1 MHPLVLL
8 CFYPSITAFLSHHTF
23 RGPSKQHSQQLGQF
37 ESIDHAAH
45 PPPLPLQ
52 LINLLSNPPIKYED
66 GISLQNE
73 HFLDT
78 INDKLILLQ
87 HEPVYTLGSSTSTP
101 TSTPTPNINSIPTI
115 PTKRGGDITYHGPGQ
130 VTAYPILN
138 LKSYKPDI
146 HWYLRA
152 LEEVVILT
160 LSSYNLFSYRED
172 SITGV
177 WVDGK
182 KIAAFGVKV
191 KKWRTLHGLA
201 VNVNKHSV
209 VNFDSIRPCGMD
221 REVTSLEDC
230 LGESV
235 DIEEFGERL
244 VSNFEFVFNT
254 KIDF

>member
-1 MHPLVLL
+1 M
-8 CFYPSITAFLSHHTF
+8 
-23 RGPSKQHSQQLGQF
+23 
-37 ESIDHAAH
+37 
-45 PPPLPLQ
+45 
-52 LINLLSNPPIKYED
+52 
-66 GISLQNE
+66 
-73 HFLDT
+73 
-78 INDKLILLQ
+78 
-87 HEPVYTLGSSTSTP
+87 
-101 TSTPTPNINSIPTI
+101 
-115 PTKRGGDITYHGPGQ
+115 
-130 VTAYPILN
+130 TAYPILN